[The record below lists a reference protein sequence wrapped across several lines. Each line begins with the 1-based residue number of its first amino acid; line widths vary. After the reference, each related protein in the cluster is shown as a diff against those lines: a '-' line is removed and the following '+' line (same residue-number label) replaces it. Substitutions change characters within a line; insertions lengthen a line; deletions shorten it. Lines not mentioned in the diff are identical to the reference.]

1 MVVSGQWSVV
11 NGQWSMNG
19 ALLKSFIRTASARS
33 GINHTQRPL
42 VVERRVAEIVHPE
55 ALGQVAGISH

>member
-1 MVVSGQWSVV
+1 VV